1 MHKKPVW
8 DGWGVPHQK
17 MGMVWKKNPVVKVVN
32 NVIWVGWGRPLANHK
47 QPELSTQGR
56 MGPCYAPMLLPRF
69 WLYHL
74 SGAAEIIWSVNIY
87 AVFCRPQTEFA
98 CFNNLGE
105 KNVCKISFCA
115 SPIAILDGES
125 TQLHF
130 VWEDHLSQ
138 IEIGLFLINNT
149 LSHLNSFNTNLFS
162 FFFFSWLHQ
171 KRQSDISIKAQR
183 SGPNWIA
190 FKGLLWRW
198 QPLCVFSFNGSKTR

>member
-1 MHKKPVW
+1 MLKKPVW
-8 DGWGVPHQK
+8 DGWGVAHQK
-17 MGMVWKKNPVVKVVN
+17 MGMVWKKNPVVDVVN

-74 SGAAEIIWSVNIY
+74 SGAEIIWSVNIY
-87 AVFCRPQTEFA
+87 VVFCYLIGHRQ
-98 CFNNLGE
+98 NLHVSTIWGG
-105 KNVCKISFCA
+105 KNVCKITFCA
-115 SPIAILDGES
+115 SPVAILDGKS

-149 LSHLNSFNTNLFS
+149 LSHLSSFNTNLFS
-162 FFFFSWLHQ
+162 FFF
-171 KRQSDISIKAQR
+171 
-183 SGPNWIA
+183 
-190 FKGLLWRW
+190 
-198 QPLCVFSFNGSKTR
+198 